1 MTNVKNGLRRVC
13 LRNNLDNRSFPM
25 ALVLVDILV
34 LTMADIKEREVN
46 LDKDMEVSPISLPIF

>member
-1 MTNVKNGLRRVC
+1 M
-13 LRNNLDNRSFPM
+13 RNNLDNRSFPM